1 MFGYINIYKD
11 ELKIKDYNIFKSY
24 YCGLCKAL
32 GNRYNQA
39 VRLGLNYD
47 FTFLA
52 ILVDS
57 IYDNTTKTQ
66 NLGCIKSVGKKQT
79 VVDNKAVDFCSD
91 MSIILTYYKLL
102 DDIRDDKSIKA
113 AVAVIPYFFAIRKLK
128 GKYNDLIDSVKNN
141 LSQLSQT
148 EKQKSNESDKAA
160 HPFAQIMAD
169 MFELA
174 NPALKVMGYNLGRFI
189 YFADAI
195 DDMDSD
201 LKSGSYNVLNVLYSY
216 NGDASDYIKE
226 SIRQSLYLTLGAVAD
241 EYEKLPKFKN
251 KDILDNIIYIGIRAK
266 SDSLIER
273 LGQKQRKEENIN
285 E

>member
-11 ELKIKDYNIFKSY
+11 ELKVKHYNSFRSY

-32 GNRYNQA
+32 GKRYNQL

-57 IYDNTTKTQ
+57 IYDGTTKTQ
-66 NLGCIKSVGKKQT
+66 NLGCIKSIAKKQT
-79 VVDNKAVDFCSD
+79 VVDNNAVDFCSD

-102 DDIRDDKSIKA
+102 DDICDDKSIKA
-113 AVAVIPYFFAIRKLK
+113 AIAIVPYFFATKKLK
-128 GKYNDLIDSVKNN
+128 GKYSDLITSVKDN
-141 LSQLSQT
+141 LKQLSQI
-148 EKQKSNESDKAA
+148 EKQQCAEIDKAA
-160 HPFAQIMAD
+160 HPFANIMAD
-169 MFELA
+169 MFENA
-174 NPALKVMGYNLGRFI
+174 NAALRTIGYNLGRFV
-189 YFADAI
+189 YFADAL

-201 LKSGSYNVLNVLYSY
+201 LKSGNYNVLNVVYSY
-216 NGDASDYIKE
+216 NGVADQNIKE
-226 SIRQSLYLTLGAVAD
+226 CIKQSLYLTLGAVAA

-251 KDILDNIIYIGIRAK
+251 KDVLDNIIYIGIRAK
-266 SDSLIER
+266 TDALINQ
-273 LGQKQRKEENIN
+273 LGQSQRKDENIN